1 MSVSFGE
8 DGASSSSSSESLE
21 DYHSPGPADSS
32 LVVSNL
38 PDGAFLVTTSKSLH
52 NSGSFHVSSPAAS
65 SESVWSSSVGSASL
79 SLSSESLDDSGSFE
93 VESSECPSDDSSA
106 SSDSS
111 DDSSSQGASNPLSV
125 FETGNSALGTSL
137 VSESSDNSWFV
148 LPADVSLV
156 LSLSPGGASHAAS
169 VESSDNSS
177 TFPGTSP

>member
-1 MSVSFGE
+1 MSVSSGE

-21 DYHSPGPADSS
+21 DSHSPGPADSS

-38 PDGAFLVTTSKSLH
+38 PDGASSGTSSESLH
-52 NSGSFHVSSPAAS
+52 NSGSLHVSSPAAS
-65 SESVWSSSVGSASL
+65 SESVLSSSVGSASL

-93 VESSECPSDDSSA
+93 VESSEAPSDDSSA
-106 SSDSS
+106 SS

-125 FETGNSALGTSL
+125 SETGNSALGTSL

-156 LSLSPGGASHAAS
+156 LSLSPGGASHATS

-177 TFPGTSP
+177 TSPGTSP